1 MWMFKSDSFTF
12 RSTFSVFSIHTSY
25 EKAKKDLAAA
35 LGTLEAHLSS
45 SAYLVSNNNNSNNN
59 DQSLTLADIVVAATL
74 LYPFKLVCDPDFRK
88 PYPRVVQW
96 FQNCVAR
103 PEFQRIV
110 GTVTLCEKEWTAVG
124 Q

>member
-1 MWMFKSDSFTF
+1 M
-12 RSTFSVFSIHTSY
+12 
-25 EKAKKDLAAA
+25 
-35 LGTLEAHLSS
+35 
-45 SAYLVSNNNNSNNN
+45 YLVSNNNNSNNIDNNTSSDNDN